1 MDPLIKDKIC
11 SFIPNERLE
20 RLKQVNQRGGSL
32 HRRAEG
38 NMSKVER
45 SRLMKGKFFRS
56 NDVVAATNEISSQ
69 LKTMKD
75 IRDETFTTLDDK
87 ETMKEN
93 ITNESRAIMAVL
105 LEEKEKLMETKR
117 DLEFE
122 IDMLEEQNQK
132 VDNREQKRLDSMQHK
147 IEVCIMNQDK
157 IKKKSKCPFYAHLN
171 FYENS
176 SRDSRLVWI

>member
-1 MDPLIKDKIC
+1 MH
-11 SFIPNERLE
+11 SLE
-20 RLKQVNQRGGSL
+20 
-32 HRRAEG
+32 
-38 NMSKVER
+38 
-45 SRLMKGKFFRS
+45 
-56 NDVVAATNEISSQ
+56 I
-69 LKTMKD
+69 
-75 IRDETFTTLDDK
+75 ETFTTLDDK

-147 IEVCIMNQDK
+147 IEVCIMN
-157 IKKKSKCPFYAHLN
+157 
-171 FYENS
+171 
-176 SRDSRLVWI
+176 

>member
-1 MDPLIKDKIC
+1 
-11 SFIPNERLE
+11 
-20 RLKQVNQRGGSL
+20 
-32 HRRAEG
+32 
-38 NMSKVER
+38 
-45 SRLMKGKFFRS
+45 
-56 NDVVAATNEISSQ
+56 
-69 LKTMKD
+69 MKD

-147 IEVCIMNQDK
+147 IEVCIMNQEK
-157 IKKKSKCPFYAHLN
+157 IKKKSKYLIIDP
-171 FYENS
+171 
-176 SRDSRLVWI
+176 

>member
-1 MDPLIKDKIC
+1 
-11 SFIPNERLE
+11 
-20 RLKQVNQRGGSL
+20 
-32 HRRAEG
+32 
-38 NMSKVER
+38 
-45 SRLMKGKFFRS
+45 
-56 NDVVAATNEISSQ
+56 
-69 LKTMKD
+69 MKD

-132 VDNREQKRLDSMQHK
+132 VDNREQKRLDSM
-147 IEVCIMNQDK
+147 
-157 IKKKSKCPFYAHLN
+157 
-171 FYENS
+171 
-176 SRDSRLVWI
+176 

>member
-1 MDPLIKDKIC
+1 
-11 SFIPNERLE
+11 
-20 RLKQVNQRGGSL
+20 
-32 HRRAEG
+32 
-38 NMSKVER
+38 MSKIER

-147 IEVCIMNQDK
+147 IEVCIMNQEK
-157 IKKKSKCPFYAHLN
+157 IKKKSKCFIFSLK
-171 FYENS
+171 
-176 SRDSRLVWI
+176 LIW

>member
-1 MDPLIKDKIC
+1 
-11 SFIPNERLE
+11 
-20 RLKQVNQRGGSL
+20 
-32 HRRAEG
+32 
-38 NMSKVER
+38 MSKIER

-147 IEVCIMNQDK
+147 IEVCIMN
-157 IKKKSKCPFYAHLN
+157 
-171 FYENS
+171 
-176 SRDSRLVWI
+176 